1 MAVGV
6 LPPPHAVKPAIPNQA
21 TPSKTQC
28 RFIYYTALWFS
39 RRPEADKHCLGQTSD
54 KNARVKFAVWGGISI
69 YHIRIENQVG
79 TDEVGYS
86 LQVQGSQSG
95 WKRFTHAP
103 LNSKHIC
110 TYQ

>member
-39 RRPEADKHCLGQTSD
+39 RRPEADKHCLGQTSNN
-54 KNARVKFAVWGGISI
+54 NARVKFAVWGGISI
-69 YHIRIENQVG
+69 YHIRIENQVAPMKLATVFRLG
-79 TDEVGYS
+79 AP
-86 LQVQGSQSG
+86 SG
-95 WKRFTHAP
+95 CKDLHSAA
-103 LNSKHIC
+103 
-110 TYQ
+110 